1 MNTKDASRLTQYHY
15 LVDKYKPEKAV
26 KKINKKLKKNNLEHY
41 EIKDLNRG
49 VLHYKN
55 SKDNSNV
62 ISIKGTDKFNY
73 KDIVSDIKL
82 GLGFSKYDKQFKER
96 KKQIKNIYKENEGQ
110 NFLIGHSLG
119 GSILTNA
126 MIKSKSV
133 RNNTKTAHSF
143 NTGYTSAFHKEIKSP
158 DKEVKKELKKKLT
171 HYHTE
176 GDVISSSLKTKRHG
190 DLEVIKS
197 ETNNPLQQH
206 SLDNF
211 TE

>member
-1 MNTKDASRLTQYHY
+1 MNTKDAARLTQYHY
-15 LVDKYKPEKAV
+15 LVDKYEPDKAL
-26 KKINKKLKKNNLEHY
+26 KKINKRLRKNDLDHY
-41 EIKDLNRG
+41 EVKDLTRG

-110 NFLIGHSLG
+110 NHLIGHSLG

-126 MIKSKSV
+126 LVKSKSV
-133 RNNTKTAHSF
+133 RDNTKTAHSF
-143 NTGYTSAFHKEIKSP
+143 NTGYTKLFHKEIKP
-158 DKEVKKELKKKLT
+158 DKEVKKELKQKLT

-176 GDVISSSLKTKRHG
+176 GDIISTALKDKRHG
-190 DLEVIKS
+190 DLETVKS
-197 ETNNPLQQH
+197 ETSNPLQNH

-211 TE
+211 IE

>member
-1 MNTKDASRLTQYHY
+1 MNTKDAARLTQYHY
-15 LVDKYKPEKAV
+15 LVDKYEPDKAL
-26 KKINKKLKKNNLEHY
+26 KKINKRLKKNNLEQY
-41 EIKDLNRG
+41 EVKDLTRG

-55 SKDNSNV
+55 NKDNSNV

-82 GLGFSKYDKQFKER
+82 GLGFSRYDSQMKER

-126 MIKSKSV
+126 MIKSKSI
-133 RNNTKTAHSF
+133 RDNTKKAIGF
-143 NTGYTSAFHKEIKSP
+143 NTGYTSGFHKEIKP
-158 DKEVKKELKKKLT
+158 DKEVKKDLKQKLT
-171 HYHTE
+171 HHHVE
-176 GDVISSSLKTKRHG
+176 GDIISNALKDKRHG
-190 DLEVIKS
+190 SIETVKS
-197 ETNNPLQQH
+197 ETNNPLQNH